1 MSDPTTT
8 VDAIEDA
15 ARKVDAVAA
24 LVECAGCAC
33 GHGYDFTEDMAALLA
48 DELRCAKP
56 LNPSRHTT

>member
-1 MSDPTTT
+1 MSNPTTT

-24 LVECAGCAC
+24 LVECVGCAC
-33 GHGYDFTEDMAALLA
+33 AHGYDFTEDMAAALGN
-48 DELRCAKP
+48 ELCCAKP